1 MSYNSKYKGEE
12 VEDAID
18 KVYQLNVSIVDTDDE
33 VEEPDVPSP
42 GGGSSIT
49 EIKLNGVS
57 LGTSGVIELNNI
69 ATYEY
74 VANAIGQAITKT
86 LNTEV

>member
-1 MSYNSKYKGEE
+1 MSFNSKYKGEE
-12 VEDAID
+12 VEEAID
-18 KVYQLNVSIVDTDDE
+18 KVYQLNVSIVDTNDE

-42 GGGSSIT
+42 GGGSPIT

-69 ATYEY
+69 ATYNY
-74 VANAIGQAITKT
+74 VSNAIEQAITTT